1 MDKKIINATSSRRY
15 FFLHE
20 PNLMRPECF
29 RDKENLVK
37 CKGKITSREYTFIL
51 FLISSGTKIDL
62 QS

>member
-20 PNLMRPECF
+20 SNLMRPECF

-37 CKGKITSREYTFIL
+37 CKGKITSIMGQVIY
-51 FLISSGTKIDL
+51 FLSLIELMS
-62 QS
+62 